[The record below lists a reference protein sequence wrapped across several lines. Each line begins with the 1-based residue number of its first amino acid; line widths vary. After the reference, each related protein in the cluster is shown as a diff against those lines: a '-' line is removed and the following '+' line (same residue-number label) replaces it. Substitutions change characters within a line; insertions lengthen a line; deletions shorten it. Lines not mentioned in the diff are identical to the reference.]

1 MSTFPRHTPFP
12 DACQLLFPPFTLY
25 IPLSY
30 SSDSFLVHFLRN
42 QYISHLWL
50 SLATS
55 TLTFLL
61 WPMILPHGFK
71 VITPQLRYNGTAPIP
86 SPIAPKYTPN
96 CYSALADDFAARIQR
111 Y

>member
-1 MSTFPRHTPFP
+1 
-12 DACQLLFPPFTLY
+12 
-25 IPLSY
+25 
-30 SSDSFLVHFLRN
+30 
-42 QYISHLWL
+42 
-50 SLATS
+50 
-55 TLTFLL
+55 
-61 WPMILPHGFK
+61 MILPHGFK